1 MIPILVYMD
10 QKKKYHS
17 QLTRRSFIKKTGLTT
32 SLFSLYPLSFSS
44 FFSNST
50 DDKRII
56 VIGAGLAGLSCA
68 YELDQA
74 GFNVILIEARSRPGG
89 RVNTY
94 REPFSDNLYSEMG
107 AEYVDSSD
115 TYIHEYCKK
124 FDLKVLPAKQ
134 YDGVYVKG
142 QTSTIEGLR
151 SGRDLLPFKGALE
164 GKLFGQEVQY
174 IQKWIDLVKQKGISS
189 PEVQALDKISVEDI
203 LKEGGAPK
211 DIIDLYTYANAT
223 EQTAVPSKM
232 SALYM
237 VLSNT
242 RTSNF
247 SENTVEGRIFGGND
261 QLPKTFAKKLG
272 TKIMYNRPLQRLDYD
287 SNGITATVKENE
299 RLVQIPAKKC
309 VLAIPASILK
319 NIDINPG
326 FSIEKINCINNQQ
339 YGHAMKIAMQY
350 RQRFWDDKNSIGQRV
365 FTDTPLRRVY
375 HFSIDQPGPRGI
387 LLSFTSGEDAI
398 KLGRLDKNERLNIAQ
413 NTCRDIWPEAPNFW
427 EKGVVKYW
435 NEDPWVKA
443 SYSFAGIGQK
453 GFREILAKPEGPVF
467 FAGEHTAIQ
476 RASMNGAIESGMR
489 VTEELKR
496 ADIS

>member
-1 MIPILVYMD
+1 MIIN
-10 QKKKYHS
+10 QN
-17 QLTRRSFIKKTGLTT
+17 QLTRRTFIKKAGLTT
-32 SLFSLYPLSFSS
+32 SLFSFYPLPFSS
-44 FFSNST
+44 IFSNST

-174 IQKWIDLVKQKGISS
+174 IQKWIDLVKLKGISS

-223 EQTAVPSKM
+223 EATAVASKM

-287 SNGITATVKENE
+287 SNGITATVKENQ

-398 KLGRLDKNERLNIAQ
+398 KLGRLDNNKRLNIAQ
-413 NTCRDIWPEAPNFW
+413 NTCRNIWPEAPKFW

-453 GFREILAKPEGPVF
+453 GFREILAKPEGPIF

-496 ADIS
+496 AETS

>member
-1 MIPILVYMD
+1 MIKN
-10 QKKKYHS
+10 QN
-17 QLTRRSFIKKTGLTT
+17 QFTRRTFIKKAGLTT
-32 SLFSLYPLSFSS
+32 SLFSLYPLSYSS
-44 FFSNST
+44 IFSNST

-74 GFNVILIEARSRPGG
+74 GFNVMLIEARSRPGG

-94 REPFSDNLYSEMG
+94 RDPFSDNLYSEMG

-115 TYIHEYCKK
+115 TYIQEYCKK
-124 FDLKVLPAKQ
+124 FNLKILPAKQ

-142 QTSTIEGLR
+142 QTSSIEGLK
-151 SGRDLLPFKGALE
+151 SGRDLLPFKGTLE

-174 IQKWIDLVKQKGISS
+174 IQKWIDLVKLKGINS
-189 PEVQALDKISVEDI
+189 PEVQALDRISVEDI

-223 EQTAVPSKM
+223 EETAVPSKM

-237 VLSNT
+237 ILSNT

-247 SENTVEGRIFGGND
+247 SENTVEGRILGGND
-261 QLPKTFAKKLG
+261 QLPKTLAQKLG
-272 TKIMYNRPLQRLDYD
+272 TKIMYNRPLLRLDYN
-287 SNGITATVKENE
+287 SNGIIATVKEKQ

-319 NIDINPG
+319 NIEINPG
-326 FSIEKINCINNQQ
+326 FSEEKINCINNQQ

-350 RQRFWDDKNSIGQRV
+350 RQRFWDNKNSIGQRV

-398 KLGRLDKNERLNIAQ
+398 KLGKLDNKKRLNIAQ
-413 NTCRDIWPEAPNFW
+413 NTCRNIWPEAPMFW

-443 SYSFAGIGQK
+443 SYSFAGVGQK

-489 VTEELKR
+489 VTDELKR
-496 ADIS
+496 AESS

>member
-1 MIPILVYMD
+1 MIKN
-10 QKKKYHS
+10 QN
-17 QLTRRSFIKKTGLTT
+17 QFTRRTFIKKAGLTT
-32 SLFSLYPLSFSS
+32 SLFSLYPLSYSS
-44 FFSNST
+44 IFSNST

-74 GFNVILIEARSRPGG
+74 GFNVMLIEARSRPGG

-94 REPFSDNLYSEMG
+94 RDPFSDNLYSEMG

-115 TYIHEYCKK
+115 TYIQEYCKK
-124 FDLKVLPAKQ
+124 FNLKILPAKQ

-142 QTSTIEGLR
+142 QTSSIEGLR
-151 SGRDLLPFKGALE
+151 SGRDLLPFKGTLE

-174 IQKWIDLVKQKGISS
+174 IQKWIDLVKLKGINS
-189 PEVQALDKISVEDI
+189 PEVQALDRISVEDI

-223 EQTAVPSKM
+223 EETAVPSKM

-237 VLSNT
+237 ILSNT

-247 SENTVEGRIFGGND
+247 SENTVEGRILGGND
-261 QLPKTFAKKLG
+261 QLPKTLAQKLG
-272 TKIMYNRPLQRLDYD
+272 TKIMYNRPLLRLDYN
-287 SNGITATVKENE
+287 SNGIIATVKEKQ

-319 NIDINPG
+319 NIEINPG
-326 FSIEKINCINNQQ
+326 FSEEKINCINNQQ

-350 RQRFWDDKNSIGQRV
+350 RQRFWDNKNSIGQRV
-365 FTDTPLRRVY
+365 FTDSPLRRVY

-398 KLGRLDKNERLNIAQ
+398 KLGKLDNKKRLNIAQ
-413 NTCRDIWPEAPNFW
+413 NTCRNIWPEAPMFW

-443 SYSFAGIGQK
+443 SYSFAGVGQK

-489 VTEELKR
+489 VTDELKR
-496 ADIS
+496 AESS

>member
-1 MIPILVYMD
+1 MD

-174 IQKWIDLVKQKGISS
+174 IQKWIDLVKLKGISS

-223 EQTAVPSKM
+223 EATAVASKM

-287 SNGITATVKENE
+287 SNGITASVIENK
-299 RLVQIPAKKC
+299 RLVQISAKKC

-398 KLGRLDKNERLNIAQ
+398 KLGRLDNNKRLNIAQ
-413 NTCRDIWPEAPNFW
+413 NTCRNIWPEAPKFW

-453 GFREILAKPEGPVF
+453 GFREILAKPEGPIF

-496 ADIS
+496 AETS

>member
-1 MIPILVYMD
+1 MI
-10 QKKKYHS
+10 KNKN
-17 QLTRRSFIKKTGLTT
+17 QLTRRTFIKKAGLTT
-32 SLFSLYPLSFSS
+32 SLFSFYPLPFSS
-44 FFSNST
+44 IFSNST

-89 RVNTY
+89 RVSTY

-115 TYIHEYCKK
+115 MYVHEYCKK

-142 QTSTIEGLR
+142 QTSTIKGLR

-203 LKEGGAPK
+203 LKKGGAPK

-223 EQTAVPSKM
+223 EATAVPSKM

-247 SENTVEGRIFGGND
+247 SENTVEGRIFRGND
-261 QLPKTFAKKLG
+261 QLPKTLAKKLG
-272 TKIMYNRPLQRLDYD
+272 TKIMYNKPLQRLDYD
-287 SNGITATVKENE
+287 SNGITATVKENK

-350 RQRFWDDKNSIGQRV
+350 RQRFWDNKNSIGQRV

-398 KLGRLDKNERLNIAQ
+398 KLGRLDNNKRLNIAQ
-413 NTCRDIWPEAPNFW
+413 NTCRNIWPEAPKFW

-443 SYSFAGIGQK
+443 SYSFAGVGQK
-453 GFREILAKPEGPVF
+453 GFREILAKPEGPIF

-476 RASMNGAIESGMR
+476 RASMNGAIESGLR
-489 VTEELKR
+489 VTKELKR
-496 ADIS
+496 AETP

>member
-1 MIPILVYMD
+1 MI
-10 QKKKYHS
+10 KNKN
-17 QLTRRSFIKKTGLTT
+17 QLTRRTFIKKAGLTT
-32 SLFSLYPLSFSS
+32 SLFSFYPLPFSS
-44 FFSNST
+44 IFSNST

-89 RVNTY
+89 RVSTY

-115 TYIHEYCKK
+115 MYVHEYCKK

-142 QTSTIEGLR
+142 QTLTIEGLR

-203 LKEGGAPK
+203 LKKGGAPK

-223 EQTAVPSKM
+223 EATAVPSKM

-247 SENTVEGRIFGGND
+247 SENTVEGRIFCGND
-261 QLPKTFAKKLG
+261 QLPKTLAKKLG
-272 TKIMYNRPLQRLDYD
+272 TKIMYNKPLQRLDYD
-287 SNGITATVKENE
+287 SNGITATVKENK

-350 RQRFWDDKNSIGQRV
+350 RQRFWDNKNSIGQRV

-398 KLGRLDKNERLNIAQ
+398 KLGRLDNNKRLNIAQ
-413 NTCRDIWPEAPNFW
+413 NTCRNIWPEAPKFW

-443 SYSFAGIGQK
+443 SYSFAGVGQK
-453 GFREILAKPEGPVF
+453 GFREILAKPEGPIF

-476 RASMNGAIESGMR
+476 RASMNGAIESGLR
-489 VTEELKR
+489 VTDELKR
-496 ADIS
+496 AETP

>member
-1 MIPILVYMD
+1 MD
-10 QKKKYHS
+10 KKKKYQT
-17 QLTRRSFIKKTGLTT
+17 QLTRRTFIKKTGLTT
-32 SLFSLYPLSFSS
+32 SLFSVYPFPFSS
-44 FFSNST
+44 IFSNPT

-74 GFNVILIEARSRPGG
+74 GFNVLLIEARSRPGG
-89 RVNTY
+89 RVSTH
-94 REPFSDNLYSEMG
+94 RETFSDNLYSEMG

-115 TYIHEYCKK
+115 KYIHEYCKK

-134 YDGVYVKG
+134 YDGVYVKDKNL
-142 QTSTIEGLR
+142 SIEGLR
-151 SGRDLLPFKGALE
+151 SGRDLLPFKGTLK

-223 EQTAVPSKM
+223 EETAVPSKM

-247 SENTVEGRIFGGND
+247 SENTVEGRIYGGND
-261 QLPKTFAKKLG
+261 QLPKMLAKKLG
-272 TKIMYNRPLQRLDYD
+272 RKIMYNRPLQRLDYD
-287 SNGITATVKENE
+287 SNGVTVTIKENQ
-299 RLVQIPAKKC
+299 RLVKIPAKKC
-309 VLAIPASILK
+309 VLALPASILK
-319 NIDINPG
+319 NIDINPS
-326 FSIEKINCINNQQ
+326 FSIEKTNCIHNQQ

-350 RQRFWDDKNSIGQRV
+350 RQRFWNYKNSIGQRV
-365 FTDTPLRRVY
+365 FTDTPLRRIY

-387 LLSFTSGEDAI
+387 LLTFTSGEDAKKI
-398 KLGRLDKNERLNIAQ
+398 GRFNENRRMKVAQ
-413 NTCRDIWPEAPNFW
+413 NTCKNIWPEAPKYW
-427 EKGVVKYW
+427 ENGITKYW
-435 NEDPWVKA
+435 NEDPFIKA
-443 SYSFAGIGQK
+443 SYSLAGVGQK
-453 GFREILAKPEGPVF
+453 GYREILAKSEGPVH
-467 FAGEHTAIQ
+467 FAGEHTALH
-476 RASMNGAIESGMR
+476 RASMNGAIESGLR
-489 VTEELKR
+489 VAQEVKKALK
-496 ADIS
+496 A

>member
-1 MIPILVYMD
+1 MIIN
-10 QKKKYHS
+10 QN
-17 QLTRRSFIKKTGLTT
+17 QLTRRTFIKKAGLTT
-32 SLFSLYPLSFSS
+32 SLFSFYPLSFSS
-44 FFSNST
+44 IFSNST

-134 YDGVYVKG
+134 YDGVYLKG
-142 QTSTIEGLR
+142 QPSTIEGLR

-174 IQKWIDLVKQKGISS
+174 IQKWIDLVKLKGISS

-223 EQTAVPSKM
+223 EATAVASKM

-287 SNGITATVKENE
+287 SNGITATVKENQ

-398 KLGRLDKNERLNIAQ
+398 KLGRLDNNKRLNIAQ
-413 NTCRDIWPEAPNFW
+413 NTCRNIWPEAPKFW

-453 GFREILAKPEGPVF
+453 GFREILAKPEGPIF

-496 ADIS
+496 AETS

>member
-1 MIPILVYMD
+1 MD

-326 FSIEKINCINNQQ
+326 FSIEKINCINKQQ

-398 KLGRLDKNERLNIAQ
+398 KLGKLDNNKRLDIAKS
-413 NTCRDIWPEAPNFW
+413 TCTDIWPETSNYW

>member
-1 MIPILVYMD
+1 MD

>member
-1 MIPILVYMD
+1 MD

-174 IQKWIDLVKQKGISS
+174 IQKWIDLVKLKGISS

-223 EQTAVPSKM
+223 EATAVASKM

-287 SNGITATVKENE
+287 SNGITATVKENQ

-398 KLGRLDKNERLNIAQ
+398 KLGRLDNNKRLNIAQ
-413 NTCRDIWPEAPNFW
+413 NTCRNIWPEAPKFW

-453 GFREILAKPEGPVF
+453 GFREILAKPEGPIF

-496 ADIS
+496 AETS